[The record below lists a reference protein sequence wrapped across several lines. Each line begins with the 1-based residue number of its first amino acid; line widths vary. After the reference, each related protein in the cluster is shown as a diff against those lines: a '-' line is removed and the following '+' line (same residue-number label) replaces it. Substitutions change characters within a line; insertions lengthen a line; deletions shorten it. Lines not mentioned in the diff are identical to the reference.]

1 MPSRK
6 KRSTQTSAAAM
17 ISAGVLFASGAG
29 AQAPVTRPAPAAAME
44 ATVKRPFHIKWAGR
58 YIKYNESL
66 SVIGMSGNNPLFE
79 SAKGE
84 YFQVDPATGDLKFL
98 TAESLGY
105 IKMPPSARQT
115 GKAAA
120 AHMDYIKLSGA
131 KMLQHVSVAGVDD
144 QGHVIQTNARGQQF
158 YLTASGDMVFV
169 K

>member
-6 KRSTQTSAAAM
+6 KHSTQTSAAAM
-17 ISAGVLFASGAG
+17 ISAGVLLATGAG
-29 AQAPVTRPAPAAAME
+29 AQAPVARPAAAATME
-44 ATVKRPFHIKWAGR
+44 ATAKRPFHIKWAGR

-66 SVIGMSGNNPLFE
+66 SVIGMSGSNPLFE

-84 YFQVDPATGDLKFL
+84 YFQVEPTTGDLKFL

-105 IKMPPSARQT
+105 LKIAPSARQA
-115 GKAAA
+115 GKAAV

-131 KMLQHVSVAGVDD
+131 KMLQHVSLAGVDD
-144 QGHVIQTNARGQQF
+144 QGHVIQTNARGEQF
-158 YLTASGDMVFV
+158 YLSANGDMVFV